1 LTLGFV
7 QISADPQPLG
17 EPLLIRAVGPSL
29 AEFGISSPLA
39 DPEMTM
45 WKNGQDFGPM
55 TGYDISSVF
64 AAEASG
70 AFPLV
75 EGDADSA
82 LMYGLAQGNYTIQ
95 IGSATNLNG
104 KVLGEIYNQN
114 LSDPLNY
121 LSNLSAL
128 SYVHASSSSTLGFVL
143 VGPVSRTILIRAVGP
158 ALSAFGVPQTM
169 PDPMIVLYGSYN
181 GARGVIASNA
191 GWLGNLEVA
200 SASSTVGA
208 FSLSQGSK
216 DAAILVTLQPGAY
229 TFTLSS
235 ISGAAGTVLGE
246 IYLLPKALNS
256 RQ

>member
-1 LTLGFV
+1 
-7 QISADPQPLG
+7 
-17 EPLLIRAVGPSL
+17 
-29 AEFGISSPLA
+29 
-39 DPEMTM
+39 
-45 WKNGQDFGPM
+45 
-55 TGYDISSVF
+55 
-64 AAEASG
+64 
-70 AFPLV
+70 
-75 EGDADSA
+75 
-82 LMYGLAQGNYTIQ
+82 
-95 IGSATNLNG
+95 
-104 KVLGEIYNQN
+104 
-114 LSDPLNY
+114 
-121 LSNLSAL
+121 
-128 SYVHASSSSTLGFVL
+128 
-143 VGPVSRTILIRAVGP
+143 
-158 ALSAFGVPQTM
+158 M